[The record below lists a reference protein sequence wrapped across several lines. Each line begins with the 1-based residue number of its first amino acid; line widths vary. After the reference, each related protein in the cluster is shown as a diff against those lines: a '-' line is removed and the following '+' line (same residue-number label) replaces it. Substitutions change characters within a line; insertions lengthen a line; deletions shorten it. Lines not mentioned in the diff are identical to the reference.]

1 MTLSLFLTIFLWLPV
16 AIAANQYL
24 THNTTYNKVAVAMAS
39 MLWPIAICIALIRI
53 GRKQT

>member
-1 MTLSLFLTIFLWLPV
+1 MTLSLVLTIFLWLPI

-24 THNTTYNKVAVAMAS
+24 THNTSCNRVAVAVAS